1 MIDRRLLVVAMSLIG
16 SVVQAADW
24 QPVGSNDAGR
34 FQIDVASVVRDG
46 SIVRAQVRFV
56 FAEPMRAQGGQSVW
70 GMLQYMYFNCDT
82 RQSATKQYS
91 AITDSALEKSAVV
104 GELPDD
110 QMKWHDVEGYPGD
123 SLLLTT
129 ACAYT
134 PPNVS

>member
-91 AITDSALEKSAVV
+91 AITDSTLENSTVV
-104 GELPDD
+104 GDLPDE
-110 QMKWHDVEGYPGD
+110 QMKWRDVEGYPGD

-129 ACAYT
+129 ACARM
-134 PPNVS
+134 PPK

>member
-16 SVVQAADW
+16 SVAYAADW
-24 QPVGSNDAGR
+24 QPVGSNAAGR
-34 FQIDVASVVRDG
+34 FQMDVASVVRDC

-91 AITDSALEKSAVV
+91 AITDSTLENSTVV
-104 GELPDD
+104 GDLPDE
-110 QMKWHDVEGYPGD
+110 QMKWRDVEGYPGD

-129 ACAYT
+129 ACARM
-134 PPNVS
+134 PPK

>member
-16 SVVQAADW
+16 SVAQAADW

-91 AITDSALEKSAVV
+91 AITDSALENSAVV